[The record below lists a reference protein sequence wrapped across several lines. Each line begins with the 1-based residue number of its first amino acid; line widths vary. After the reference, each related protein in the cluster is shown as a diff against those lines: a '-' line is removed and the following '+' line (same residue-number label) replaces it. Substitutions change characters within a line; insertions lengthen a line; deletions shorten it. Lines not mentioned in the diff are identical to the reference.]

1 MKNKKILGNTMIL
14 MIFQVAKILFPFITL
29 PYLTR
34 VLTTET
40 YGCVSYVK
48 TTMTYMQLFV
58 DFGFVL
64 SATKD
69 IVKARDDQDK
79 VGLIVG
85 DTLLARCLFAS
96 GYHNTK
102 EFYEKH
108 NITKD
113 EAMAQALGYGTTN
126 VKTYLEL
133 KRIFNI
139 DDITFSKVLEE
150 AGGSNE

>member
-1 MKNKKILGNTMIL
+1 MNKEEVLKELFMLPKEDILDIECIIKG
-14 MIFQVAKILFPFITL
+14 
-29 PYLTR
+29 YRER
-34 VLTTET
+34 VNK
-40 YGCVSYVK
+40 SSK
-48 TTMTYMQLFV
+48 
-58 DFGFVL
+58 
-64 SATKD
+64 
-69 IVKARDDQDK
+69 
-79 VGLIVG
+79 

-139 DDITFSKVLEE
+139 DDIIFSKVLEE